1 MYLLSGVALIVHQLG
16 FLLGTCTFLGEE
28 NGLDVR
34 QNSTLGDGHAS
45 QELVQLLII
54 PGARINPKDEVVTAN
69 T

>member
-1 MYLLSGVALIVHQLG
+1 MYFSLDDNNQRLGLFLGSGT
-16 FLLGTCTFLGEE
+16 LLGQE
-28 NGLDVR
+28 NRLDVG

-54 PGARINPKDEVVTAN
+54 SGARINPKDDVITAN